1 MDKRYWENYYKVHG
15 QDYGISKHSSFA
27 KFCADRFFFQQKLNI
42 VELGSGNGRDAVYFA
57 HNNHN
62 VIALDQSTVAIDA
75 QRGHISDE
83 INSNLNPVA
92 EDFVQS
98 DFMYGRAID
107 VFYSRFTL
115 HAIDQNDEDILLPKV
130 YGSLKMGGLFC
141 VEVRTT
147 KDQLYGVGEYCGDNT
162 YLTDHRRRFVDSDK
176 FLRKTLSLGFSLLY
190 FNEENGLSVYK
201 DDDPVLMR
209 VILIKE

>member
-1 MDKRYWENYYKVHG
+1 VDKKYWENYYKVHG
-15 QDYGISKHSSFA
+15 QDRGISEHSSFA
-27 KFCADRFFFQQKLNI
+27 KFCVDKFFFQQKLNI
-42 VELGSGNGRDAVYFA
+42 VELGSGNGRDAIYFA

-75 QRGHISDE
+75 QRAYVSDE
-83 INSNLNPVA
+83 INSNLSPVA

-98 DFMYGRAID
+98 DFMYGCAID

-115 HAIDQNDEDILLPKV
+115 HAIDQNDEDLLLPKV
-130 YGSLKMGGLFC
+130 YSSLKKGGLFC

-147 KDQLYGVGEYCGDNT
+147 KDHLYGVGEYCGDNT
-162 YLTDHRRRFVDSDK
+162 YLTDHRRRFIDSDK
-176 FLRKTLSLGFSLLY
+176 FLRKTLSLGLNLLY

-209 VILIKE
+209 VILKKE